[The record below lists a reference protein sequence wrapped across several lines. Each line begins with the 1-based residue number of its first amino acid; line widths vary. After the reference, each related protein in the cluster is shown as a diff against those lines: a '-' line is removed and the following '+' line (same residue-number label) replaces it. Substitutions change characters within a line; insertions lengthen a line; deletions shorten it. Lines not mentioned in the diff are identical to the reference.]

1 MGHGRRNN
9 GKRSLMI
16 TGLLTF
22 LFFFAIIGCVLYG
35 RKLIRTEKVDA
46 VFGNPERAQGGIH
59 WVIVGSSF
67 LLLVWLYYSWDIA
80 KSFFPKSANELCQVG
95 KVNESLLSLKYLFPI
110 DERQLKS
117 TSVIETESENL
128 NKITIEIEKSGIE
141 NQDKSNLLNFVSQT
155 KNTIPLLT
163 NEQLLNNDTREQIKL
178 INKKIINLT
187 ENFKRSDYPNES
199 TEQELERIEAAKEE
213 GSWKASSTSI
223 ENTIEIPFIPKTKR
237 GLKFQ
242 AAATE
247 LNLIS
252 DEFFELK
259 NHNEQYTSALEKL
272 KKEIKDYR
280 SNLSSS
286 KEISSSLAK
295 DILKI
300 ARRIE
305 YASIFPPNTLDDM
318 QASIINFDNLQKKEQ
333 GGLRWVDLLLFPSG
347 TIISSGPSCSE
358 QGSGRWLPKPSDTL
372 NKFTLMLNPN
382 VGYKQIPLIW
392 YEMMD
397 VSKIIGFLIPD
408 WFADILPGE
417 YPVHDEQGEVKP
429 NFKSKVLSFVTGD
442 FNLFKI
448 PIPTGHIWDS
458 FLRVFLGLVAGI
470 IVGVPLGLFMGL
482 NRFAKGF
489 FDPLIELY
497 RPVPPLAWAPLVIS
511 VLGIDNLGKV
521 FLLFMVSLSIMI
533 ISARAGASGTQLS
546 KIHAAHSLG
555 ASKWQIL
562 RHVIFPNSLPEIL
575 TGIRVATGM
584 CWGTL
589 VAAEFLAGTT
599 GVGFVE
605 NVAKKYF
612 QYEVIWITI
621 FIMGMLGLIFDITIR
636 KIIDKTIPWR
646 GKG

>member
-1 MGHGRRNN
+1 
-9 GKRSLMI
+9 MI
-16 TGLLTF
+16 TAFLTF
-22 LFFFAIIGCVLYG
+22 VFFFAIVGCVLYG
-35 RKLIRTEKVDA
+35 RKLIKTEKVDA

-80 KSFFPKSANELCQVG
+80 KSFFPRSANELCQVG

-110 DERQLKS
+110 EERQLKS
-117 TSVIETESENL
+117 TSVIETETENL
-128 NKITIEIEKSGIE
+128 NKIIIEIEKSE
-141 NQDKSNLLNFVSQT
+141 EVKSQDKNKLLNFVSQT

-163 NEQLLNNDTREQIKL
+163 NEKLLNNETKEQIKI
-178 INKKIINLT
+178 INNKIINLT
-187 ENFKRSDYPNES
+187 ENFRKKDYPNES
-199 TEQELERIEAAKEE
+199 AEQEIERIEAAKEE

-223 ENTIEIPFIPKTKR
+223 ENTIEIPSIPKTKR

-242 AAATE
+242 AAAKE

-252 DEFFELK
+252 DEFFELR
-259 NHNEQYTSALEKL
+259 NHNSQYTSALEKL
-272 KKEIKDYR
+272 KKEIKDFR
-280 SNLSSS
+280 TNLGSSE
-286 KEISSSLAK
+286 EISSSFAK

-305 YASIFPPNTLDDM
+305 YASIFPPNTLKDM
-318 QASIINFDNLQKKEQ
+318 QLSIINFDKVQKKEQ
-333 GGLRWVDLLLFPSG
+333 GTLRWVDILLFPSG

-358 QGSGRWLPKPSDTL
+358 QGSGRWLPKPSDTI

-417 YPVHDEQGEVKP
+417 YPVHNEQGEIKP

-621 FIMGMLGLIFDITIR
+621 FIMGMLGLLFDITIR

>member
-1 MGHGRRNN
+1 
-9 GKRSLMI
+9 MI
-16 TGLLTF
+16 TAFLTF
-22 LFFFAIIGCVLYG
+22 VFFFAIVGCVLYG
-35 RKLIRTEKVDA
+35 RKLIKTEKIDA

-67 LLLVWLYYSWDIA
+67 LLLIWLYYSWDIA
-80 KSFFPKSANELCQVG
+80 KSFFPRSANELCQVG

-110 DERQLKS
+110 EERQLKS
-117 TSVIETESENL
+117 TSVIENETENL
-128 NKITIEIEKSGIE
+128 DKIIVEIEKSE
-141 NQDKSNLLNFVSQT
+141 EVKSQDRSKLLNFVSQT

-163 NEQLLNNDTREQIKL
+163 SERLLNNETKEQIRV
-178 INKKIINLT
+178 INNKILNLT
-187 ENFKRSDYPNES
+187 KKFKSKDYPNES
-199 TEQELERIEAAKEE
+199 AEEEMERIEAAKVE

-223 ENTIEIPFIPKTKR
+223 ENTIEIPSIPKTKR

-242 AAATE
+242 TAATE

-252 DEFFELK
+252 DEFFELR
-259 NHNEQYTSALEKL
+259 NHNSQYTSALEKL
-272 KKEIKDYR
+272 KKEIKDFR
-280 SNLSSS
+280 TNLGTSD
-286 KEISSSLAK
+286 EITSSLAK

-305 YASIFPPNTLDDM
+305 YASIFPPNTLKDM
-318 QASIINFDNLQKKEQ
+318 QLSIINFDQVQKKEQ
-333 GGLRWVDLLLFPSG
+333 GTLRWVDIILFPSG

-358 QGSGRWLPKPSDTL
+358 QGSGRWLPKPSDTI

-408 WFADILPGE
+408 WFADILPGK
-417 YPVHDEQGEVKP
+417 YPVHNEKGEVKP
-429 NFKSKVLSFVTGD
+429 NFKSKVLSFVSGD
-442 FNLFKI
+442 FNLFKV
-448 PIPTGHIWDS
+448 PVPTGHIWDS

-621 FIMGMLGLIFDITIR
+621 FIMGMLGLLFDITIR

>member
-1 MGHGRRNN
+1 
-9 GKRSLMI
+9 MI
-16 TGLLTF
+16 TGFLTF
-22 LFFFAIIGCVLYG
+22 LFFFAIVGCVLYG

-46 VFGNPERAQGGIH
+46 VFGNPERAKGGIH

-128 NKITIEIEKSGIE
+128 DKITIEIEKSGVK
-141 NQDKSNLLNFVSQT
+141 NQDKSKLLNFVSQT

-163 NEQLLNNDTREQIKL
+163 NEQLLNNETREQIKL
-178 INKKIINLT
+178 INEKIINLT

-199 TEQELERIEAAKEE
+199 AEQELERIEAAKEE

-259 NHNEQYTSALEKL
+259 NHNEQYASALEKL

-280 SNLSSS
+280 DSLSSS
-286 KEISSSLAK
+286 EEISSSLAK

-305 YASIFPPNTLDDM
+305 YASIFPPNTLNDM
-318 QASIINFDNLQKKEQ
+318 QASIINFDNVQKKEQ
-333 GGLRWVDLLLFPSG
+333 GSLRWVDLLLFPSG

-397 VSKIIGFLIPD
+397 VSKIIGFLLPD

-417 YPVHDEQGEVKP
+417 YPVHNEQGEIKP

>member
-1 MGHGRRNN
+1 
-9 GKRSLMI
+9 MI
-16 TGLLTF
+16 TAILTF
-22 LFFFAIIGCVLYG
+22 VFFFAIIGCILYG
-35 RKLIRTEKVDA
+35 RKLIKKEKVDA
-46 VFGNPERAQGGIH
+46 VFGNPERAKGGAH

-80 KSFFPKSANELCQVG
+80 KSFFPKSANELCQVA
-95 KVNESLLSLKYLFPI
+95 KVNESLMSMKYLFPI
-110 DERQLKS
+110 EERQLKS
-117 TSVIETESENL
+117 TSVIQTETENLKALVYDIENSENIKTNDRL
-128 NKITIEIEKSGIE
+128 I
-141 NQDKSNLLNFVSQT
+141 LLAFANET
-155 KNTIPLLT
+155 KKTIPLLT
-163 NEQLLNNDTREQIKL
+163 NNQLLENETRIKIKEITQK
-178 INKKIINLT
+178 INNLT
-187 ENFKRSDYPNES
+187 NDFSQKDFPIESNED
-199 TEQELERIEAAKEE
+199 EIKRIESAKKE
-213 GSWKASSTSI
+213 GNWGASSTSLD
-223 ENTIEIPFIPKTKR
+223 NSVEIPFIPKTKK

-242 AAATE
+242 TAAEE
-247 LNLIS
+247 LNIIS
-252 DEFFELK
+252 DEFFELR
-259 NHNEQYTSALEKL
+259 NHNPQYINTLENIKSKI
-272 KKEIKDYR
+272 KKYR
-280 SNLSSS
+280 SEINPTEEIASSF
-286 KEISSSLAK
+286 AK

-305 YASIFPPNTLDDM
+305 YASIFPPNTLLEM
-318 QASIINFDNLQKKEQ
+318 KNSIIKFDNIQKNEQ
-333 GGLRWVDLLLFPSG
+333 GSLRWIDILLFPSG
-347 TIISSGPSCSE
+347 TIISSGPSCTE

-372 NKFTLMLNPN
+372 SKFALMLKPS
-382 VGYKQIPLIW
+382 VGFKQIPLIW

-397 VSKIIGFLIPD
+397 VSKIIGFVLPD
-408 WFADILPGE
+408 WIADVMPGD
-417 YPVHDEQGEVKP
+417 YPIHNEKGEIEP
-429 NFKSKVLSFVTGD
+429 NFKSKVLSLVTGD

-448 PIPTGHIWDS
+448 PVPTGHIWDS
-458 FLRVFLGLVAGI
+458 FLRVFLGLVFGI
-470 IVGVPLGLFMGL
+470 LIGVPLGLFMGL

-575 TGIRVATGM
+575 TGVRVAIGM

-599 GVGFVE
+599 GIGFVE

-621 FIMGMLGLIFDITIR
+621 FIMGMLGLLFDITLR

>member
-1 MGHGRRNN
+1 
-9 GKRSLMI
+9 MI
-16 TGLLTF
+16 TGFLTF

-46 VFGNPERAQGGIH
+46 VFGNPDRAQGGVH
-59 WVIVGSSF
+59 WVIVGTSF

-110 DERQLKS
+110 EERQLKS

-128 NKITIEIEKSGIE
+128 DKIIIEIENSENVK
-141 NQDKSNLLNFVSQT
+141 NQDKNKLFDFVAQT

-163 NEQLLNNDTREQIKL
+163 NEKLLNNETREQIRI
-178 INKKIINLT
+178 INNKIVNLT
-187 ENFKRSDYPNES
+187 EKFKKSNYPNES
-199 TEQELERIEAAKEE
+199 AEQEIKRIKAANEE
-213 GSWKASSTSI
+213 GPWKASSTSI
-223 ENTIEIPFIPKTKR
+223 ENTIEIPSIPKTKR

-247 LNLIS
+247 LNIIS
-252 DEFFELK
+252 DEFFELR
-259 NHNEQYTSALEKL
+259 NHNKQYSSALEKL

-280 SNLSSS
+280 SGLSSS
-286 KEISSSLAK
+286 EEISSSLAK

-305 YASIFPPNTLDDM
+305 YASIFPPNTLKEM
-318 QASIINFDNLQKKEQ
+318 QESIINFDSVQKKEQ
-333 GGLRWVDLLLFPSG
+333 GSLRWVDILLFPSG

-408 WFADILPGE
+408 WLADILPGQ
-417 YPVHDEQGEVKP
+417 YPVHNERGEVKP